1 MGRTNYENKTEKEEK
16 RRTQKLE
23 KKENAACVL
32 RIRGSA
38 VTGSGLRNVDMFYK
52 RRWSMLGGPRAGRDT
67 RWQATNERSDVWKAE
82 DRLADPQYLSRS
94 GVVGDMPSRYGE
106 GKR

>member
-1 MGRTNYENKTEKEEK
+1 
-16 RRTQKLE
+16 
-23 KKENAACVL
+23 
-32 RIRGSA
+32 
-38 VTGSGLRNVDMFYK
+38 
-52 RRWSMLGGPRAGRDT
+52 MLGGPRAGRDT

-94 GVVGDMPSRYGE
+94 GDVGDMPSCYAE